1 MTRIIAG
8 SARGNPLR
16 VPPGERTRPTTDRV
30 REAFFSALA
39 TWAGGSGAPAD
50 QQLAGIRLLDLYAGS
65 GAIGLEAAC
74 RGARD
79 VVLVDSFRPAVEII
93 RRNAAATKLADRV
106 SVRAS
111 DVGAF
116 LGVPP
121 AAPFDVIWLDPP
133 YALAGR
139 ELDEVLS
146 RLADGWLAR
155 DGLVVVERARRDPAP
170 AWPPELADRWSRHYG
185 ETELYFARPAPVS
198 VEEGQ

>member
-1 MTRIIAG
+1 M
-8 SARGNPLR
+8 
-16 VPPGERTRPTTDRV
+16 
-30 REAFFSALA
+30 
-39 TWAGGSGAPAD
+39 
-50 QQLAGIRLLDLYAGS
+50 AGIRLLDLYAGS
-65 GAIGLEAAC
+65 GAIGLEAAS

>member
-16 VPPGERTRPTTDRV
+16 VPPGAHASTTDRV
-30 REAFFSALA
+30 REAFFC
-39 TWAGGSGAPAD
+39 AGDLGRGQRAPAD

-65 GAIGLEAAC
+65 GAIGLEAAS

-116 LGVPP
+116 LGKPP
-121 AAPFDVIWLDPP
+121 AAPFDVIWLDPFLRVGRP
-133 YALAGR
+133 RVGRGALPARRWLAGPR
-139 ELDEVLS
+139 
-146 RLADGWLAR
+146 
-155 DGLVVVERARRDPAP
+155 RA
-170 AWPPELADRWSRHYG
+170 G
-185 ETELYFARPAPVS
+185 CGGARPPRSGSGLAA
-198 VEEGQ
+198 GTG